1 MPHPPTPDPELQ
13 TAAALALDA
22 GALLL
27 KMGARGVQ
35 RKTTPDDLVTEA
47 DHAASALLLAGL
59 GAAFPGDALLSEEE
73 EGGHERLGRARL
85 WSIDPIDGTRHFV
98 DGHPEYAVSVG
109 LCVRGEPALGVVYAP
124 ALGWGCAGG
133 PGLGLWT
140 VADGGLRPLIR
151 PGAQPPYRLL
161 TSVSE
166 QRRELH
172 RYPLGG
178 KPGGS
183 VALKLARMA
192 AGEGDATFSISPR
205 SEWDLAA
212 GHALLRAAGGDLTRR
227 DGRPVR
233 YNRAVPHLE
242 QGIAAGVGGA
252 LPWLHTRLAELGV
265 PRVHLDL
272 TPTDAAWALLTGAQ
286 RGWAA
291 RGALS
296 LRYRAP
302 HPHPAGGGAV
312 PASGGA
318 VLALLLTA
326 GGQALER
333 TGDPEHL
340 ELLRRD
346 LVRAGRLASA

>member
-1 MPHPPTPDPELQ
+1 MPDPHPTPDPALR
-13 TAAALALDA
+13 TAAALALEA

-27 KMGARGVQ
+27 EMGARGVQ

-47 DHAASALLLAGL
+47 DRAASDLLLAGL
-59 GAAFPGDALLSEEE
+59 AAAFPGDALLSEEE
-73 EGGHERLGRARL
+73 EEGGQERQNNRRLDNGRL

-98 DGHPEYAVSVG
+98 DGHPEYAVSLG

-124 ALGWGCAGG
+124 ALAWGCAGG
-133 PGLGLWT
+133 PGLGLW
-140 VADGGLRPLIR
+140 ALQGGELRPLTR
-151 PGAQPPYRLL
+151 PAPQPPFALL

-183 VALKLARMA
+183 AALKLARMA

-205 SEWDLAA
+205 SEWDVAA

-227 DGRPVR
+227 DGQPVR
-233 YNRAVPHLE
+233 YNRPVPHLE
-242 QGIAAGVGGA
+242 QGIAAGVGEA
-252 LPWLHTRLAELGV
+252 LPWLHARLAELGV
-265 PRVHLDL
+265 PRAHLGL
-272 TPTDAAWALLTGAQ
+272 RPTDAAWALLTAPQ

-296 LRYRAP
+296 LRYAAP
-302 HPHPAGGGAV
+302 TARE
-312 PASGGA
+312 SGG
-318 VLALLLTA
+318 VLALLLTD
-326 GGQALER
+326 GSHELER
-333 TGDPEHL
+333 AGDPEHL
-340 ELLRRD
+340 SLLRRD
-346 LVRAGRLASA
+346 LVRAGLLAPA

>member
-1 MPHPPTPDPELQ
+1 MPDLLAGPDPELQ
-13 TAAALALDA
+13 RAAALARDA

-47 DHAASALLLAGL
+47 DRAASALLLAGL
-59 GAAFPGDALLSEEE
+59 AAAFPGDARLSEEE
-73 EGGHERLGRARL
+73 EGDLARLKQERL

-98 DGHPEYAVSVG
+98 DGHPEYAVSLG

-124 ALGWGCAGG
+124 ALNWGCAGG
-133 PGLGLWT
+133 PGRGLWAMT
-140 VADGGLRPLIR
+140 DGGLRPLVR
-151 PGAQPPYRLL
+151 PGAHPPYRLL

-178 KPGGS
+178 RPGGS

-212 GHALLRAAGGDLTRR
+212 GHALLRAVGGELTRR

-233 YNRAVPHLE
+233 YNRPAPHLE
-242 QGIAAGVGGA
+242 QGVAAGVGGA
-252 LPWLHTRLAELGV
+252 LPWLHARLAELGV
-265 PRVHLDL
+265 PRAHLGV
-272 TPTDAAWALLTGAQ
+272 TPGDGAWALLSDVERAWAD
-286 RGWAA
+286 RGV
-291 RGALS
+291 LS

-302 HPHPAGGGAV
+302 HPAGDGAL
-312 PASGGA
+312 
-318 VLALLLTA
+318 LALVLTA
-326 GGQALER
+326 GGRALER
-333 TGDPEHL
+333 SGDPEHL
-340 ELLRRD
+340 DLLRRD
-346 LVRAGRLASA
+346 LTRAGLLDPA